1 MIAWG
6 ILEIILFFKI
16 WGMTNDIRAL
26 KKDFFH
32 EKTDESYYLMA
43 KNLRKNLVLGN
54 IEHVKKTLLTNFMD
68 EIIKSYSKLPL
79 QGYER
84 DENGKDRLVSYEE
97 KNLRTP
103 IAPYVE
109 NLRKQF
115 EKIGEPLPPYINNMA
130 TYGDFLNIFTKEDLM
145 MENMTETMKGWGEKV
160 KEFVKENKELLLI
173 IGGTIAVIAAVC
185 AVVGFLNRKK

>member
-1 MIAWG
+1 MIMKRQVTLAIVLLPAISSFAYYGDYSSSPSFELPGWVTFMGYLMIAWG
-6 ILEIILFFKI
+6 ILEIILFLKI

-26 KKDFFH
+26 KKDYFH

-79 QGYER
+79 QGYEK

-115 EKIGEPLPPYINNMA
+115 DKIGEPLPPYINHMA

-145 MENMTETMKGWGEKV
+145 MNQ
-160 KEFVKENKELLLI
+160 
-173 IGGTIAVIAAVC
+173 
-185 AVVGFLNRKK
+185 

>member
-1 MIAWG
+1 MKRQLFLVAAVITTANCFAYYDDYSSSPSTELPGWVTFAGFLMIAWG

-26 KKDFFH
+26 KKDYFH

-145 MENMTETMKGWGEKV
+145 MNQ
-160 KEFVKENKELLLI
+160 
-173 IGGTIAVIAAVC
+173 
-185 AVVGFLNRKK
+185 

>member
-1 MIAWG
+1 MKRQLFLVAAVITAVNCFAYYDDYSSSPSFELPGWVTFMGYLMIAWG

-68 EIIKSYSKLPL
+68 EIMKSYAKLPL
-79 QGYER
+79 QGYEK
-84 DENGKDRLVSYEE
+84 DGNGKDHLVSYEE

-130 TYGDFLNIFTKEDLM
+130 TYGDFINIFTKEDLM
-145 MENMTETMKGWGEKV
+145 MNQ
-160 KEFVKENKELLLI
+160 
-173 IGGTIAVIAAVC
+173 
-185 AVVGFLNRKK
+185 

>member
-1 MIAWG
+1 
-6 ILEIILFFKI
+6 
-16 WGMTNDIRAL
+16 
-26 KKDFFH
+26 
-32 EKTDESYYLMA
+32 
-43 KNLRKNLVLGN
+43 VLGN

-79 QGYER
+79 QGYEK

-145 MENMTETMKGWGEKV
+145 M
-160 KEFVKENKELLLI
+160 NK
-173 IGGTIAVIAAVC
+173 
-185 AVVGFLNRKK
+185 

>member
-1 MIAWG
+1 MIMKRQVTLAIVLLPAISSFAYYGDYSSSPSFELPGWVTFMGYLMIAWG

-32 EKTDESYYLMA
+32 ENTDESYYLMA

-79 QGYER
+79 QGYEK

-115 EKIGEPLPPYINNMA
+115 DKIGEPLPPYINNMA

-145 MENMTETMKGWGEKV
+145 MNQ
-160 KEFVKENKELLLI
+160 
-173 IGGTIAVIAAVC
+173 
-185 AVVGFLNRKK
+185 

>member
-1 MIAWG
+1 MKRQIILLLAVITVANCFAYYEDYSSSPSTELPGWVTFAGFLMIVWG

-26 KKDFFH
+26 KKDYFH

-54 IEHVKKTLLTNFMD
+54 IEYVKKTLLTNFMD
-68 EIIKSYSKLPL
+68 EVLKSYAKLPS
-79 QGYER
+79 QAYEK

-97 KNLRTP
+97 RNLQTP
-103 IAPYVE
+103 IASYVE

-145 MENMTETMKGWGEKV
+145 L
-160 KEFVKENKELLLI
+160 NK
-173 IGGTIAVIAAVC
+173 
-185 AVVGFLNRKK
+185 

>member
-1 MIAWG
+1 MIMKRQVTLAIVLLPAISSFAYYGDYSSSPSFELPGWVTFMGYLMIAWG
-6 ILEIILFFKI
+6 ILEIILFFNI

-26 KKDFFH
+26 KKEFFH
-32 EKTDESYYLMA
+32 EKNDESYYLMA

-54 IEHVKKTLLTNFMD
+54 IEHVKKTLLTTFMD
-68 EIIKSYSKLPL
+68 EIMKSYAKLPL
-79 QGYER
+79 QGYEK
-84 DENGKDRLVSYEE
+84 DENGKDHLVSYEE

-145 MENMTETMKGWGEKV
+145 MNQ
-160 KEFVKENKELLLI
+160 
-173 IGGTIAVIAAVC
+173 
-185 AVVGFLNRKK
+185 